1 MVTFLFWNLNRKPLL
16 SLVTNLVLQHGVDI
30 LILTECLIPTESLL
44 IELNHAT
51 GRRFHFSQ
59 NIGCK
64 KVQIYCSF
72 LPQFI
77 EAKFETHR
85 LTIRHV
91 NLPGVNDILLVCI
104 HFPSKLYWK
113 ESSQAIECTALANN
127 IKNEEMKIGHR
138 RTVLVGDLNM
148 NPFEDGVVSA
158 SGLHGVMTRNIAGKG
173 KRIVQG
179 REHFFFYN
187 PMWGF
192 LGDRPSGPPGTYYYS
207 SSEQTEFF
215 WNVFDQVL
223 IRPDVLPFF
232 DNKDIMILDS
242 DGTTPLISSEGLPD
256 AKSASDHLPVLFKLK
271 L

>member
-16 SLVTNLVLQHGVDI
+16 NLVINLVLHHEVDI
-30 LILTECLIPTESLL
+30 LILTECLIPIESLL
-44 IELNHAT
+44 IDLNRTT
-51 GRRFHFSQ
+51 GRGFHFSQ
-59 NIGCK
+59 SIGCR

-72 LPQFI
+72 PPQFI
-77 EAKFETHR
+77 EAKFETDR
-85 LTIRHV
+85 LTVRHM
-91 NLPGVNDILLVCI
+91 NLPGINDILLACI
-104 HFPSKLYWK
+104 HFPSKSHWK
-113 ESSQAIECTALANN
+113 ESSQAIECTELANDIN
-127 IKNEEMKIGHR
+127 NEETKIGHR

-158 SGLHGVMTRNIAGKG
+158 SGLHGVMTRNIANKG
-173 KRIVQG
+173 KRTVQG

-192 LGDRPSGPPGTYYYS
+192 FGDRPSGPPGTYYYR

-215 WNVFDQVL
+215 WNIFDQVL

-232 DNKDIMILDS
+232 DNKNIAILDS
-242 DGTTPLISSEGLPD
+242 DGITRLISSEGLPD
-256 AKSASDHLPVLFKLK
+256 VESASDHLPVLFRLR